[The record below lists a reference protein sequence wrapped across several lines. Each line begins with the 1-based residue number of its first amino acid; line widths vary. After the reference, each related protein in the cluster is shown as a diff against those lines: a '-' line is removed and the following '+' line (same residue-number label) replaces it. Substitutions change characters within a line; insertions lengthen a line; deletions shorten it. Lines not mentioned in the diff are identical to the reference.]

1 MPRGLCQTSR
11 PDTGVNEAV
20 TADSNTDRVAGDVA
34 LIVGLGNPGPSYAGN
49 RHNVG
54 FMVADELARRVG
66 GRFSAHKTGA
76 DVVETRLT
84 GRRVVLARPRSFMN
98 VSGPAVAATAR
109 FYKIPPTDVVV
120 VHDDLDLDYG
130 VLKLKRGGGEGG
142 HNGLRSITACL
153 GSRDYLRVRFG
164 IGRPPGRMDPADFV
178 LRNFSTEQRRELDL
192 LVDRCADAVE
202 QLLAQG
208 LAATQNQLH

>member
-1 MPRGLCQTSR
+1 MTV
-11 PDTGVNEAV
+11 DTDG
-20 TADSNTDRVAGDVA
+20 VAGDLA

-54 FMVADELARRVG
+54 FMVLDELARRVG
-66 GRFSAHKTGA
+66 GRFTSHKAGA
-76 DVVETRLT
+76 DLLEARLA
-84 GRRVVLARPRSFMN
+84 GLRVIMARPRSFMN
-98 VSGPAVAATAR
+98 VSGPAVAGTAR
-109 FYKIPPTDVVV
+109 YFKIPATDVMV

-130 VLKLKRGGGEGG
+130 VLKVKRGGGEGG
-142 HNGLRSITACL
+142 HNGLRSISACL
-153 GSRDYLRVRFG
+153 GSKDYLRVRFG

-178 LRNFSTEQRRELDL
+178 LRDFSAVQRRELDL
-192 LVDRCADAVE
+192 LIDRCADAVE

>member
-1 MPRGLCQTSR
+1 
-11 PDTGVNEAV
+11 
-20 TADSNTDRVAGDVA
+20 
-34 LIVGLGNPGPSYAGN
+34 
-49 RHNVG
+49 
-54 FMVADELARRVG
+54 MVVDELARRVG
-66 GRFSAHKTGA
+66 GRFTSHKAGA
-76 DVVETRLT
+76 DVLDARLT

-98 VSGPAVAATAR
+98 VSGPAVARTAR
-109 FYKIPPTDVVV
+109 YFKIPITDVVV
-120 VHDDLDLDYG
+120 VHDDLDLDQG
-130 VLKLKRGGGEGG
+130 VLRLKRGGGEGG
-142 HNGLRSITACL
+142 HNGLRSISASL

-178 LRNFSTEQRRELDL
+178 LRDFSAVQRRELDL